1 MAADAPNGEPVNLW
15 YRWVEKQRRAF
26 EATRERRIKEAI
38 QALIVEGMSPEEYR
52 AKWRADA
59 ERLAGRAS

>member
-1 MAADAPNGEPVNLW
+1 MTDAPNGEPVNLW
-15 YRWVEKQRRAF
+15 YRWEEKRYRAMI
-26 EATRERRIKEAI
+26 ASRPRRIREAV

-59 ERLAGRAS
+59 ERLAGRES